1 MAKGRKPAGF
11 DWKDLL
17 RVLGSIG
24 GTQQQPVDA
33 TTAMGQSGAR
43 AATGAIDKFNRGVV
57 DFVSPLTADELE
69 RLRDS
74 GPDKGHA
81 ASLALYAALF
91 KAPAAVRNARTAY
104 RGTKQMFKDAE
115 APAGARTQPRRTATT
130 NMLGTINDPIAQY
143 AALLAATRR

>member
-1 MAKGRKPAGF
+1 MAKPKGRKPQGF

-24 GTQQQPVDA
+24 GTQQQPVGA
-33 TTAMGQSGAR
+33 TAAMGQSGAR

-69 RLRDS
+69 RLRNS

-81 ASLALYAALF
+81 ASLALYAALL
-91 KAPAAVRNARTAY
+91 KAPAALKGTRTAY
-104 RGTKQMFKDAE
+104 KSTKQMFRDAG
-115 APAGARTQPRRTATT
+115 APAGARTQPRRAATT
-130 NMLGTINDPIAQY
+130 NMLGTG
-143 AALLAATRR
+143 